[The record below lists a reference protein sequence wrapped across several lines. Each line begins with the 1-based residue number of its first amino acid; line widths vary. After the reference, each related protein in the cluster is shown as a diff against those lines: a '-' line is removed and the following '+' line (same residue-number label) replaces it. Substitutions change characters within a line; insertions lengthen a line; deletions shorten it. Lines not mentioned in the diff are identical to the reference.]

1 MEELVSIVT
10 PVYNGEAFLP
20 DAAKSV
26 LGQTWSDWEWV
37 IVDDASQDR
46 SFDIA
51 KALEEEDARIRT
63 ARLAVNRGA
72 AVARN
77 RAIEMAR
84 GRFIAFL
91 DCDDLW
97 KSEKL
102 QKQVGFMLQG
112 KIGLS
117 YSYYEVIDETGAS
130 LGRTVRPPLKVTYRE
145 MLRKNHIGCLTAMYD
160 SKRLGKQ
167 YMPEFR
173 KRQDYGL
180 WLQILKR
187 VEFAYCLPEP
197 LALYR
202 RRGTSVSND
211 KFDLLK
217 YNWKLFHDV
226 EGLSFF
232 SSLGCLVWNIGHKLL
247 DRDG

>member
-130 LGRTVRPPLKVTYRE
+130 LGNAQEESHRLPDGDVRFQTPGETVHARIPKETG
-145 MLRKNHIGCLTAMYD
+145 LRAMAAN
-160 SKRLGKQ
+160 SEAG
-167 YMPEFR
+167 
-173 KRQDYGL
+173 
-180 WLQILKR
+180 
-187 VEFAYCLPEP
+187 
-197 LALYR
+197 
-202 RRGTSVSND
+202 
-211 KFDLLK
+211 
-217 YNWKLFHDV
+217 
-226 EGLSFF
+226 
-232 SSLGCLVWNIGHKLL
+232 
-247 DRDG
+247 